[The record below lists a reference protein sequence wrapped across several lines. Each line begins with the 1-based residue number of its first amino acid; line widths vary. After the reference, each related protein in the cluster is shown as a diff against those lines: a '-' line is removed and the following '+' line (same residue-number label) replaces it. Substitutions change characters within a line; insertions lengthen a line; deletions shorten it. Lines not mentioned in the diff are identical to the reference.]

1 MLKKIYSKSPVFI
14 QNIFISIENI
24 FVLYKKY
31 NYIPFFNSMDKIV
44 KNISKTNINYEENEL
59 INNLNKFFLYSIKNT
74 NYYNKNIEKNFKLLQ
89 LEDINKLDVLKKTT
103 LKGYTE
109 DFYSSQL
116 NKSNSRTLFTS
127 GSTGSPLE
135 IKVSVKDLQL
145 RFNILLKT
153 MLDFGYDYTQAIGRI
168 TGHDIADENN
178 IYRKDFINNQYFLS
192 AFHISD
198 KTIHKY
204 YDAIIQN
211 NIKALDGYPSAIYT
225 IAKLFEQHNLK
236 VNNIQSI
243 YTTAE
248 KLHRYQKKQIEQTFN
263 CKVFDY
269 YGSNEQS
276 VFIYTCK
283 NDNLHVS
290 NKTGLIEV
298 LDKNYRTVQPGE
310 VGKMIVTSLTS
321 HFMPLIRYDI
331 GDSCIVSKDQT
342 CNCGNQG
349 LVIDEIIGRDEDIFQ
364 TIEGNYITRF
374 SVVLKYLPK
383 SIIESQLVLSNKKMS
398 ASILYTSKNEIHESE
413 FKQYQDSLISKI
425 GEKYQLKNIKVD
437 KIEKSSRGKTRA
449 VIIEN

>member
-1 MLKKIYSKSPVFI
+1 MIKRIYSKSPIFI
-14 QNIFISIENI
+14 QNIFVSIENI

-31 NYIPFFNSMDKIV
+31 NYVPFINPMNKIV
-44 KNISKTNINYEENEL
+44 TNVTKLNIDYEEEKLIKEL
-59 INNLNKFFLYSIKNT
+59 NDFFQYSIQNT
-74 NYYNKNIEKNFKLLQ
+74 KYYNENILKDFEITNLK
-89 LEDINKLDVLKKTT
+89 DINKLTILKKTILRENT
-103 LKGYTE
+103 K
-109 DFYSSQL
+109 DFYSSKI

-153 MLDFGYDYTQAIGRI
+153 MIDFGYDHKQAIGRV

-204 YDAIIQN
+204 YKAIVEN

-225 IAKLFEQHNLK
+225 LAKLFEQHNLK
-236 VNNIQSI
+236 IDNIETI

-248 KLHRYQKKQIEQTFN
+248 KLHLYQKEQIERIFN

-276 VFIYTCK
+276 IFIYTCK
-283 NDNLHVS
+283 NGNLHVS
-290 NKTGLIEV
+290 NKTGLLEV
-298 LDKNYRTVQPGE
+298 LDENYHPIENGT

-331 GDSCIVSKDQT
+331 GDSCIVSENQSCD
-342 CNCGNQG
+342 CGNKG
-349 LVIDEIIGRDEDIFQ
+349 LIIDEIIGRDEDIFK
-364 TIEGNYITRF
+364 TIDGNYITRF

-383 SIIESQLVLSNKKMS
+383 SIIESQLILSNKKMT
-398 ASILYTSKNEIHESE
+398 ASILYTSKDTIEDSL
-413 FKQYQDSLISKI
+413 FKEYEEALISKI
-425 GEKYQLKNIKVD
+425 GKKYKLEKIQIE

>member
-1 MLKKIYSKSPVFI
+1 MIKKIYSKSPIFI
-14 QNIFISIENI
+14 QNIFVSLENI

-31 NYIPFFNSMDKIV
+31 NYIPFFNPMNKIV
-44 KNISKTNINYEENEL
+44 KKISKIDIDFEEEKL
-59 INNLNKFFLYSIKNT
+59 IKKLNSFFQYSIKNT
-74 NYYNKNIEKNFKLLQ
+74 IHYNKNIEKDFKLSKI
-89 LEDINKLDVLKKTT
+89 EDIEKINILEKIILRRNTK
-103 LKGYTE
+103 
-109 DFYSSQL
+109 DFYSSKL

-153 MLDFGYDYTQAIGRI
+153 MLEFGYKHNEAIGRV
-168 TGHDIADENN
+168 TGHDIANENN

-198 KTIHKY
+198 KTINKY
-204 YDAIIQN
+204 YDAIIKN

-225 IAKLFEQHNLK
+225 LAKLFEQHNLK
-236 VNNIQSI
+236 VTTVETI

-248 KLHRYQKKQIEQTFN
+248 KLHDYQKEQIEKTFN

-276 VFIYTCK
+276 IFIYTCK
-283 NDNLHVS
+283 YGKLHVS
-290 NKTGLIEV
+290 NKTGLLEV
-298 LDKNYRTVQPGE
+298 LDNNYDPVEKGQ

-331 GDSCIVSKDQT
+331 GDSCIVADNQN
-342 CNCGNQG
+342 CDCGNKG
-349 LVIDEIIGRDEDIFQ
+349 LIIDEIIGRDEDIFR
-364 TIEGNYITRF
+364 TVDGNYITRF

-383 SIIESQLVLSNKKMS
+383 EIIESQLILSNKKME
-398 ASILYTSKNEIHESE
+398 ATILYISTKDIDKNL
-413 FKQYQDSLISKI
+413 FKKYEDALINKI
-425 GEKYQLKNIKVD
+425 GTKYTLRKTKVN

>member
-1 MLKKIYSKSPVFI
+1 MIKRIYSKSPIFI
-14 QNIFISIENI
+14 QNIFVSIENI

-31 NYIPFFNSMDKIV
+31 NYIPFINPMNKIFTNV
-44 KNISKTNINYEENEL
+44 TKLNIDYEEEKLIKELNDFFQYSIQNTKYYNENIL
-59 INNLNKFFLYSIKNT
+59 KDFEINNLK
-74 NYYNKNIEKNFKLLQ
+74 
-89 LEDINKLDVLKKTT
+89 DINQLAILKKTILRENT
-103 LKGYTE
+103 K
-109 DFYSSQL
+109 DFYSSKI

-153 MLDFGYDYTQAIGRI
+153 MIDFGYDHKQAIGRV

-198 KTIHKY
+198 NTIHKY
-204 YDAIIQN
+204 YKAIVEN

-225 IAKLFEQHNLK
+225 LAKLFEQHNLK
-236 VNNIQSI
+236 IDNIETI

-248 KLHRYQKKQIEQTFN
+248 KLHLYQKEQIERIFN

-276 VFIYTCK
+276 IFIYTCK
-283 NDNLHVS
+283 NGNLHVS
-290 NKTGLIEV
+290 NKTGLLEV
-298 LDKNYRTVQPGE
+298 LDENYHPIENGT

-331 GDSCIVSKDQT
+331 GDSCIVSENQSCD
-342 CNCGNQG
+342 CGNKG
-349 LVIDEIIGRDEDIFQ
+349 LIIDEIIGRDEDIFK
-364 TIEGNYITRF
+364 TIDGNYITRF

-383 SIIESQLVLSNKKMS
+383 SIIESQLILSNKKMT
-398 ASILYTSKNEIHESE
+398 ASILYTSKDTIEDSL
-413 FKQYQDSLISKI
+413 FKEYEEALISKI
-425 GEKYQLKNIKVD
+425 GKKYKLEKIQIE